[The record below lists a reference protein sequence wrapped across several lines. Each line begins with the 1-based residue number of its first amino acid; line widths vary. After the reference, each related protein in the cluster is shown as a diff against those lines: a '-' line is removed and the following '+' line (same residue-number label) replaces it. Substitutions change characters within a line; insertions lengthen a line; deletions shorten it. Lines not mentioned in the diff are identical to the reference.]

1 MKISIFAG
9 GLYTTLTARILPLA
23 KMLNSLGVNCDI
35 VTPIDWGSI
44 AKGKPRN
51 ILSTILTYSIESCI
65 RKAADFPDVV
75 IIGRTSNLQA
85 YLLEKILRHRKC
97 KVIFDLD
104 DALFLPVGRLLNI
117 NMRPGSFWLEPIVKD
132 ADFITVCS
140 HYLLDY
146 VRQFNQNATIVHV
159 PIDVDLFNPVY
170 KRHYG
175 KLTIGWQGNPVA
187 HYENLKIL
195 VKPLERIAQEYDI
208 RFKIASYFGLLWV
221 KQMFK
226 KIEMVDGKI
235 FSFNGINFI
244 GIGWNTKFFGIDAK
258 ANFDIIIS
266 HVPPYKIKDKTFLGM
281 HIGSKWLRKIV
292 EEKKPK
298 FVLCGHVHED
308 YGYEKFNDT
317 IVVNC
322 SIGKKGEY
330 TIIDTDR
337 NEIRMVGY
345 D

>member
-1 MKISIFAG
+1 MIIQ
-9 GLYTTLTARILPLA
+9 
-23 KMLNSLGVNCDI
+23 C
-35 VTPIDWGSI
+35 
-44 AKGKPRN
+44 
-51 ILSTILTYSIESCI
+51 
-65 RKAADFPDVV
+65 AADFHGNEERYIKFFRGFEKEKPDVV
-75 IIGRTSNLQA
+75 ILPGDLG
-85 YLLEKILRHRKC
+85 YLNEDM
-97 KVIFDLD
+97 FDISVP
-104 DALFLPVGRLLNI
+104 AFAVHG
-117 NMRPGSFWLEPIVKD
+117 NMD
-132 ADFITVCS
+132 
-140 HYLLDY
+140 
-146 VRQFNQNATIVHV
+146 
-159 PIDVDLFNPVY
+159 
-170 KRHYG
+170 
-175 KLTIGWQGNPVA
+175 
-187 HYENLKIL
+187 
-195 VKPLERIAQEYDI
+195 
-208 RFKIASYFGLLWV
+208 GLL
-221 KQMFK
+221 MFK

-337 NEIRMVGY
+337 NEIRMIGY